1 MRRKRWMVMML
12 RVVLAFFCNRYIV
25 LKSLGRSVKFIKRK
39 EIYLQNYEQ
48 FAVALPALMRNRKPE
63 VDNLQLKDR
72 MRCAKSSVHVVVGG
86 DGVGALKMF
95 FFQPFISILTI
106 INTRRLVPNGYLGSL

>member
-63 VDNLQLKDR
+63 ADILQLKDR
-72 MRCAKSSVHVVVGG
+72 MRCAKSSVGVGVGGG
-86 DGVGALKMF
+86 DGVGALMM

-106 INTRRLVPNGYLGSL
+106 FNLGSL